1 MTDKYEKNRT
11 IEKARKM
18 VETVFNKK
26 TVKKKKNGETGENYG
41 YKYVPIFDFIEF
53 VKVIP
58 DLMHLFNRVSGKLCN
73 LFYKKLS
80 EHDGFKSSEY
90 RDAFIKFLKEDCH
103 IRNPLSAKVDEDNE
117 ILRDFIGQEYWNVAK
132 NVKFLFQIFKN
143 LNKINEIMKVWTE
156 FYEIYT
162 LIKYDQVTAERMK
175 ELTLDWLG
183 DFLHVYSNEDVTPY
197 IHMVVFHL
205 HEIKEL
211 YSEFNL
217 TINEF
222 NLEGLEKKNDIV
234 TNQYNYSSN
243 RAPLDCLRQILMKNN
258 RLDFLYFES

>member
-1 MTDKYEKNRT
+1 M
-11 IEKARKM
+11 
-18 VETVFNKK
+18 
-26 TVKKKKNGETGENYG
+26 
-41 YKYVPIFDFIEF
+41 P
-53 VKVIP
+53 
-58 DLMHLFNRVSGKLCN
+58 L
-73 LFYKKLS
+73 
-80 EHDGFKSSEY
+80 
-90 RDAFIKFLKEDCH
+90 FLKEDCH
-103 IRNPLSAKVDEDNE
+103 IRNPLSAKEDKDND

-143 LNKINEIMKVWTE
+143 LNRINEIMKVWTE

-175 ELTLDWLG
+175 ELTLDWSG

-197 IHMVVFHL
+197 IHMLVFHL

-222 NLEGLEKKNDIV
+222 NLEGLEKKM
-234 TNQYNYSSN
+234 
-243 RAPLDCLRQILMKNN
+243 IL
-258 RLDFLYFES
+258 

>member
-1 MTDKYEKNRT
+1 M
-11 IEKARKM
+11 
-18 VETVFNKK
+18 
-26 TVKKKKNGETGENYG
+26 
-41 YKYVPIFDFIEF
+41 P
-53 VKVIP
+53 
-58 DLMHLFNRVSGKLCN
+58 L
-73 LFYKKLS
+73 
-80 EHDGFKSSEY
+80 
-90 RDAFIKFLKEDCH
+90 FLKEDCH
-103 IRNPLSAKVDEDNE
+103 IRNPLSAKEDKDND

-143 LNKINEIMKVWTE
+143 LNRINEIMKVWTE

-162 LIKYDQVTAERMK
+162 LIKYDQVTTERMK

-197 IHMVVFHL
+197 IHMLVFHL

-222 NLEGLEKKNDIV
+222 NLEGLEKKM
-234 TNQYNYSSN
+234 
-243 RAPLDCLRQILMKNN
+243 IL
-258 RLDFLYFES
+258 